1 MQVAGEHLI
10 IYFFN
15 SPILRELMRILL
27 PTGSAT
33 ADIVR
38 KAAEGM
44 DADVVVTGE
53 IASFLS
59 PARLKDLIRDGG
71 YDLALVS
78 GMSTASFEEVEEET
92 GVPVYR
98 GPRHA
103 ADLELILPLL
113 STVTL
118 SRTVPADDLL
128 IGRRMEEANRMVA
141 EREVEADFEYLV
153 RGVKIGGNSR
163 MKVLAEIMDAHREP
177 DIVSRVEGYFAAGAD
192 IVDLGFGFDATPAEV
207 ERVFDDLAGIPGPLA
222 VDTQD
227 PVLIA
232 SALDRADLVLS
243 LHEGNIPAVGSLLA
257 GSGAGAVVVPGQ
269 RTLAENIRAAEE
281 AGISCI
287 IADPLLPPVGSGL
300 IPALGHFQPAGYPL
314 FFGAGNVVELL
325 DADSIGAN
333 ALLAGIAREV
343 QAAVIF
349 TSEHSDK
356 TRGSIAEMRRATEMM
371 VLTEGRPYPKD
382 LGIDLLVIKEKRRRR
397 EPPVQYECLVPVVP
411 MPKEISYDPCGNF
424 RIGIEGNEIVA
435 VIRGR
440 AYRGTSWAD
449 LFHTIHEHGDVSLLD
464 HAAYLGAELF
474 KAGLALRFGRS
485 FEQDGPF

>member
-1 MQVAGEHLI
+1 
-10 IYFFN
+10 
-15 SPILRELMRILL
+15 
-27 PTGSAT
+27 
-33 ADIVR
+33 VR

-53 IASFLS
+53 IASFLV
-59 PARLKDLIRDGG
+59 PEQLRELVLGRD
-71 YDLALVS
+71 YDLVLVS
-78 GMSTASFEEVEEET
+78 GMSTASFDDIEKET

-118 SRTVPADDLL
+118 SRTVPADELL
-128 IGRRMEEANRMVA
+128 IERRRDEAMRKVM
-141 EREVEADFEYLV
+141 ERETGAEFDYLI
-153 RGVKIGGNSR
+153 RGMKIGGTSR
-163 MKVLAEIMDAHREP
+163 MKVLAEVMDAHREP
-177 DIVSRVEGYFAAGAD
+177 DIAGRVKEYFSAGAD
-192 IVDLGFGFDATPAEV
+192 IVDLGFGFDAVPADV
-207 ERVFDDLAGIPGPLA
+207 ERVFDTLSEVTGPLA

-227 PVLIA
+227 PALIA
-232 SALDRADLVLS
+232 AALGRADLVLS
-243 LHEGNIPAVGSLLA
+243 LQEKNIPEIGSLLA
-257 GSGAGAVVVPGQ
+257 EQGTGAVVVPGE
-269 RTLAENIRAAEE
+269 RSLAENIRAAEE

-287 IADPLLPPVGSGL
+287 IADPLLPPAGSGL
-300 IPALGHFQPAGYPL
+300 VEALGNFSAVGYPL

-333 ALLAGIAREV
+333 ALLAGMAMEV
-343 QAAVIF
+343 NAAVIF

-371 VLTEGRPYPKD
+371 VLSLGRPYPKD

-397 EPPVQYECLVPVVP
+397 EPPVEYASLVPVVP
-411 MPKEISYDPCGNF
+411 MPREICYDPCGNF
-424 RIGIEGNEIVA
+424 RIGVEGNEIVA
-435 VIRGR
+435 VVHGK

-449 LFHTIHEHGDVSLLD
+449 LFHTIQENGDVSLLD

-474 KAGLALRFGRS
+474 KAGLAIRFGRS